1 MKKVTLFFALL
12 LGMFLLPSVET
23 HAAEP
28 RVMAYDLHLDPTAP
42 AGFVRFCYTLNT
54 AAEHV
59 YVVMYAPNG
68 EVAMR
73 RELTKSSFKTKGE
86 HNWTIAQFDLPSFK
100 GMTWAIEAQG
110 NAIGSMK
117 ELTDNTRGIYNFYHT
132 RGVVVDNNP
141 ESDHFST
148 IYVQASKNGATDG
161 STTRADNQKAGIF
174 IYNQELDELNLT
186 SNVGVQPTLPNGYT
200 MGDDANKAFRL
211 ALDPKTNNLSYCYAV
226 KNQPA
231 VLSFSTENMPTSAG
245 NAINLLEGVQ
255 SEIDIT
261 IANALCYDENGVLYV
276 IVNEETGYLKGRVLQ
291 IKDNKATVLAESPKI
306 LVDANC
312 SLVSDGRGG
321 LWVAQNR
328 SGISS
333 YSIIYHINIAKNTVD
348 FVLSADGDY
357 ADWFSGNCFRGAVA
371 YNPKED
377 ILAVSGAKCAML
389 FKVTYDVTTG
399 VPSITKWIKTENLGT
414 SSKFNVDGLAFDYAG
429 DLYVVS
435 SSSERFYKFVIP
447 TNNNTCIT
455 PAKKSSTFDGAPV
468 ARVFAYGLNVV
479 DNGNSYTFS
488 FTPNA
493 TAKSGR
499 IVVYNGETKAQVAE
513 FSISA
518 PLTKGVKKEVT
529 INKEDLPKLADMTW
543 AIELSSDKVESIA
556 VLHNYDD
563 VAKYGFYRPQD
574 VAIDNNPES
583 DFFGRMYIALPKA
596 GGKADDGTSYA
607 DTQPG
612 IVVFDPLHKR
622 LASGLKATEVSLTSD
637 DRLGMHRI
645 AVNPMNNKVYYA
657 KSESSTA
664 IYELTPDATNILSDG
679 GTAKNAISG
688 ISAITNANSL
698 CFDDAGAMYVMDN
711 AASGT
716 GIIYK
721 ISNGVAEE
729 WKKTT
734 GSLWGNADNALAS
747 DGRGGIWVAVQRYTL
762 DNCYSLSHVNK
773 NKEIDFKLSAAS
785 SATLKALFPNNSNAF
800 SRRGHVAYNSKDDIL
815 AFGTNRCVALF
826 KVTYGTSDIS
836 LELIGRTPTI
846 TKTNANIDGLAFDYA
861 GNLVVL
867 SATSERFYHYTVPT
881 DNNVCL
887 VPAKSTLT
895 IDGEVGEVTYKLNG
909 GVWNEYG
916 WSSKKDMY
924 DAFISEWKAYEG
936 PDATNRT
943 TVSYDEQLGIGKSN
957 GGIPTTIGTAAL
969 RDNLPAM
976 FMHNDY
982 SAKWG
987 WLAKYM
993 DVVAATQY
1001 KKMNAANGSKVQP
1014 TTNGAALTFSLGNFF
1029 GEDNNHTTDY
1039 IDAVDFTGEEAHLAA
1054 FQSVWGQT
1062 FPCVA
1067 NPTEEITLNIPYKK
1081 GYRFDGWYKES
1092 DFSGSPVTKVDNT
1105 FKGTLYAKWTQS
1117 GIVYELNGGV
1127 WNQYGWESKKDMYD
1141 AFLADWKAYSGSTR
1155 GTKTYEEQLGIGNSN
1170 AGIPTTIQESEDLL
1184 GFMAQEKWAWLG
1196 QFLDALAKA
1205 QGKATMPTEAIK
1217 QMRFGLGNFFGEDN
1231 NQATNWVGAV
1241 DCSGDIASITAF
1253 APYWGQ
1259 TFPLPTQ
1266 PTEEVTLTAPYKED
1280 YIFDGWYAAADFS
1293 GAKVT
1298 KVNATSTGTLYAKW
1312 SVAPLYYELNGGVW
1326 NKYGWTSKK
1335 DMYNAFIADWKA
1347 YSGSTRGTIPYEDQ
1361 FGIGKSNA
1369 GIPVTIQDSEP
1380 ILDFMTQSKWGW
1392 LAKFLDALAEEQNKG
1407 TKPSEATRQMRYALG
1422 NFFGEDNNGASNWIG
1437 AVDCSGD
1444 IASLTAFAPYW
1455 GQTFPMPTQ
1464 PTEEV
1469 VLNAPYKE
1477 KGYEFDGWY
1486 TTSNFS
1492 GAEVTVVDENTN
1504 GTLYAKWTRNEYT
1517 RSGLTSGRYGTICLP
1532 YNSNYFEGAS
1542 FYEVAWMNTSVSPWQ
1557 VLVDEVTELE
1567 AGKPYIFMARS
1578 NNILVACQG
1587 DAIADPS
1594 YHNGLY
1600 GTFTDINDG
1609 PAGTVGNVLEDNH
1622 MLSNNQIMKCLGNC
1636 QLLAN
1641 RAYFKLGEIPTIEP
1655 ALVPGRRRVA
1665 LGVQGGNEAT
1675 GVDNL
1680 TEDGVAPAMEGTYDV
1695 LGRKM
1700 TEPTNNGFYIVNGK
1714 KVVVLK

>member
-54 AAEHV
+54 DAEKV
-59 YVVMYAPNG
+59 YIIMYAPNG
-68 EVAMR
+68 EVAWR
-73 RELTKSSFKTKGE
+73 RDITSETRRKKGAQS
-86 HNWTIAQFDLPSFK
+86 WTFAQLDLPSFK

-110 NAIGSMK
+110 TAITNLVCIND
-117 ELTDNTRGIYNFYHT
+117 LTKVSNYGFNRPKGIA
-132 RGVVVDNNP
+132 VDNNP
-141 ESDHFST
+141 ESEAFGHMYITLPKAGGSSST
-148 IYVQASKNGATDG
+148 YGAYGDTKAGVVVFDAIHNRLASGVKATDIAVEDETFG
-161 STTRADNQKAGIF
+161 LHRVAVNPKSNEVYYTKSIKDKTGIYELTPNSTDILSDGGEAKNVIDGLGFTSADALCIENDGTIWVMDYA
-174 IYNQELDELNLT
+174 NLT
-186 SNVGVQPTLPNGYT
+186 TGGTLYKIKDGEKIKVLQSSIWGVQEIG
-200 MGDDANKAFRL
+200 L
-211 ALDPKTNNLSYCYAV
+211 A
-226 KNQPA
+226 
-231 VLSFSTENMPTSAG
+231 
-245 NAINLLEGVQ
+245 
-255 SEIDIT
+255 
-261 IANALCYDENGVLYV
+261 
-276 IVNEETGYLKGRVLQ
+276 
-291 IKDNKATVLAESPKI
+291 
-306 LVDANC
+306 
-312 SLVSDGRGG
+312 SDGRGG
-321 LWVAQNR
+321 VWIAQNR
-328 SGISS
+328 GGLEEI
-333 YSIIYHINIAKNTVD
+333 
-348 FVLSADGDY
+348 LSALSHVNAKGELDLVINKN
-357 ADWFSGNCFRGAVA
+357 ATAELKSLLPNTNGNAGFAGACA
-371 YNPKED
+371 YNATEN
-377 ILAVSGAKCAML
+377 ILAFGGNYMVTL
-389 FKVTYDVTTG
+389 FKVDWDNNNKPTLTRWKDTG
-399 VPSITKWIKTENLGT
+399 KLTQNINGV
-414 SSKFNVDGLAFDYAG
+414 AFDYAG
-429 DLYVVS
+429 NIVFVS
-435 SSSERFYKFVIP
+435 RSAERFYHYAVP
-447 TNNNTCIT
+447 TDNNTCIT

-493 TAKSGR
+493 SATTGR

-513 FSISA
+513 FAISA

-529 INKEDLPKLADMTW
+529 INKEDLPKLLGMTW
-543 AIELSSDKVESIA
+543 AIELSSNKVESIA

-563 VAKYGFYRPQD
+563 VAKYGFNRPQD

-596 GGKADDGTSYA
+596 GGTSYSDA
-607 DTQPG
+607 QAG

-622 LASGLKATEVSLTSD
+622 LASGLKATGVSLTSD

-645 AVNPMNNKVYYA
+645 AVNPLNNKVYYA

-664 IYELTPDATNILSDG
+664 VYELTPDATNILSDG

-698 CFDDAGAMYVMDN
+698 CFDAEGAMYVMDN

-721 ISNGVAEE
+721 VSNGVAEE

-785 SATLKALFPNNSNAF
+785 SATLKALFPDNSNAF

-895 IDGEVGEVTYKLNG
+895 IDGEVGEVTYILNG

-916 WSSKKDMY
+916 WSSKDDMY
-924 DAFISEWKAYEG
+924 SAILIDIDAITPPTQAG
-936 PDATNRT
+936 TNVNAIT
-943 TVSYDEQLGIGKSN
+943 LAEDKIKGVKL
-957 GGIPTTIGTAAL
+957 GIPTYWSDLTVLLTHAS
-969 RDNLPAM
+969 
-976 FMHNDY
+976 FKE
-982 SAKWG
+982 KWG
-987 WLAKYM
+987 WLIAYM
-993 DVVAATQY
+993 DDVCSAQNKTKPSIDQASLRYNLSAFFLEDQY
-1001 KKMNAANGSKVQP
+1001 TSWPYSA
-1014 TTNGAALTFSLGNFF
+1014 
-1029 GEDNNHTTDY
+1029 
-1039 IDAVDFTGEEAHLAA
+1039 DFTEAGKDAA
-1054 FQSVWGQT
+1054 YIPVWGQSYGNPE
-1062 FPCVA
+1062 FPINEVKLYDPCR
-1067 NPTEEITLNIPYKK
+1067 K
-1081 GYRFDGWYKES
+1081 GYKFDGWYTTA
-1092 DFSGSPVTKVDNT
+1092 DFAGSQVTKVDNT

-1127 WNQYGWESKKDMYD
+1127 WNNYGWTNKSEMFAACMAEAGVTGLASLDELKAAGATSFTTICTPLNATKCQVILDSDKWEWLEQYIMSVQNPQKGTIVGGGAIAELTANTADAGWRYAIAAFFLEMQNTAWPRTADFSEAGKDAAYIPAWGQSYGNPEQPTTEVELYEPIKANHTFEGWYANEDFSGNKVTKVNADYAGTLYAKWNLAPVLYELNGGQYNEYGWESKKDVYD
-1141 AFLADWKAYSGSTR
+1141 DFIADWNTYSGTTR
-1155 GTKTYEEQLGIGNSN
+1155 KTAQYEDQLGIGKSN
-1170 AGIPTTIQESEDLL
+1170 GGIPTTITTVNSVNHRENLAAMFTNPAYS
-1184 GFMAQEKWAWLG
+1184 AKWGWLATY
-1196 QFLDALAKA
+1196 LDAVAA
-1205 QGKATMPTEAIK
+1205 QQGKTQPTSNANTLT
-1217 QMRFGLGNFFGEDN
+1217 FSLGNFFGEDN
-1231 NQATNWVGAV
+1231 NHSTDYIGAV
-1241 DCSGDIASITAF
+1241 DFTGDERYLVSAQPYCSFT
-1253 APYWGQ
+1253 
-1259 TFPLPTQ
+1259 LPN
-1266 PTEEVTLTAPYKED
+1266 PTYPTSEVTINNPTKEG
-1280 YIFDGWYAAADFS
+1280 YIFDGWYANADFS

-1298 KVNATSTGTLYAKW
+1298 KVNADTKGTLYAKW
-1312 SVAPLYYELNGGVW
+1312 
-1326 NKYGWTSKK
+1326 
-1335 DMYNAFIADWKA
+1335 NAV
-1347 YSGSTRGTIPYEDQ
+1347 YTRD
-1361 FGIGKSNA
+1361 
-1369 GIPVTIQDSEP
+1369 V
-1380 ILDFMTQSKWGW
+1380 
-1392 LAKFLDALAEEQNKG
+1392 
-1407 TKPSEATRQMRYALG
+1407 
-1422 NFFGEDNNGASNWIG
+1422 
-1437 AVDCSGD
+1437 
-1444 IASLTAFAPYW
+1444 
-1455 GQTFPMPTQ
+1455 
-1464 PTEEV
+1464 
-1469 VLNAPYKE
+1469 
-1477 KGYEFDGWY
+1477 
-1486 TTSNFS
+1486 
-1492 GAEVTVVDENTN
+1492 TN
-1504 GTLYAKWTRNEYT
+1504 GK
-1517 RSGLTSGRYGTICLP
+1517 YGTICLP
-1532 YNSNYFEGAS
+1532 YNSNYFEGAI

-1567 AGKPYIFMARS
+1567 AGKPYIFMAKS

-1587 DAIADPS
+1587 DAIENPS
-1594 YHNGLY
+1594 NHNGLY

-1609 PAGTVGNVLEDNH
+1609 PAGTASNVLEDNH

-1641 RAYFKLGEIPTIEP
+1641 RAYFKLGEIPTVEP

-1680 TEDGVAPAMEGTYDV
+1680 TEDGLAPAMEGTYDV

-1700 TEPTNNGFYIVNGK
+1700 TEPTNNSFYIVNGK

>member
-1 MKKVTLFFALL
+1 MKKLTLFFALL
-12 LGMFLLPSVET
+12 LGMFLFPSVET

-54 AAEHV
+54 DAEKV
-59 YVVMYAPNG
+59 YIIMYAPNG
-68 EVAMR
+68 EVAWR
-73 RELTKSSFKTKGE
+73 RDITSETRRKKGAQS
-86 HNWTIAQFDLPSFK
+86 WTFAQLDLPSFK

-110 NAIGSMK
+110 EDITTLECTNDISGATTK
-117 ELTDNTRGIYNFYHT
+117 YKFY
-132 RGVVVDNNP
+132 RPQGVAVDNNP
-141 ESDHFST
+141 ESDFFGRMYITLPRGGYDHTKGIVVFDPVHNVLSNNGIT
-148 IYVQASKNGATDG
+148 ATGVVLGTNDTYAMHRIAVNPTNNKVYYTKSEDPTAIYELTPDATSILSDGGTAKNIISGLG
-161 STTRADNQKAGIF
+161 FTRADGICFDENGTLFVMDYARYSGGTLGDIYKVKGNSKTLFCENIGANQPNSLAYDGDGGVWMVQQRGTVGNPYPLAHINKNGEVDF
-174 IYNQELDELNLT
+174 KLT
-186 SNVGVQPTLPNGYT
+186 
-200 MGDDANKAFRL
+200 AN
-211 ALDPKTNNLSYCYAV
+211 TNNWFPTANITKGGSVAYDV
-226 KNQPA
+226 KNQVVA
-231 VLSFSTENMPTSAG
+231 MGGAG
-245 NAINLLEGVQ
+245 
-255 SEIDIT
+255 
-261 IANALCYDENGVLYV
+261 
-276 IVNEETGYLKGRVLQ
+276 
-291 IKDNKATVLAESPKI
+291 TVLLFQVKMVDGKPTLEKKIGEHVFKTGGTAE
-306 LVDANC
+306 VN
-312 SLVSDGRGG
+312 
-321 LWVAQNR
+321 
-328 SGISS
+328 
-333 YSIIYHINIAKNTVD
+333 
-348 FVLSADGDY
+348 
-357 ADWFSGNCFRGAVA
+357 
-371 YNPKED
+371 
-377 ILAVSGAKCAML
+377 
-389 FKVTYDVTTG
+389 
-399 VPSITKWIKTENLGT
+399 
-414 SSKFNVDGLAFDYAG
+414 GLAFDYAG
-429 DLYVVS
+429 NLIALSKTSEFLYHYAV
-435 SSSERFYKFVIP
+435 P
-447 TNNNTCIT
+447 TDNNTCIT

-468 ARVFAYGLNVV
+468 ARVFAYGLNVE

-493 TAKSGR
+493 SATTGR

-513 FSISA
+513 FAISA

-529 INKEDLPKLADMTW
+529 INKEDLPKLLGMTW
-543 AIELSSDKVESIA
+543 AIELSGKAVESIS

-563 VAKYGFYRPQD
+563 VAKYGFNRPQD

-596 GGKADDGTSYA
+596 GGTSYSDA
-607 DTQPG
+607 QAG

-622 LASGLKATEVSLTSD
+622 LASGLKATGVSLTSD

-645 AVNPMNNKVYYA
+645 AVNPLNNKVYYA

-664 IYELTPDATNILSDG
+664 VYELTPDATNILSDG

-698 CFDDAGAMYVMDN
+698 CFDAEGAMYVMDN

-721 ISNGVAEE
+721 VSNGVAEE

-734 GSLWGNADNALAS
+734 GYLWGNADNALAS

-785 SATLKALFPNNSNAF
+785 SATLKALFPDNSNAF

-1127 WNQYGWESKKDMYD
+1127 WNQYGWTSKKDMYN
-1141 AFLADWKAYSGSTR
+1141 AFIADWKAYSGSTR
-1155 GTKTYEEQLGIGNSN
+1155 GTIPYEDQFGIGKSN

-1196 QFLDALAKA
+1196 QFLDALATA
-1205 QGKATMPTEAIK
+1205 QEKATMPTEAIK

-1326 NKYGWTSKK
+1326 NQYGWTSKK

-1369 GIPVTIQDSEP
+1369 GIPTTIQDSEP
-1380 ILDFMTQSKWGW
+1380 ILVFMTQSKWGW

-1407 TKPSEATRQMRYALG
+1407 TKPSEATRQMRYGLG
-1422 NFFGEDNNGASNWIG
+1422 NFFGEDSNGASNWIG

-1444 IASLTAFAPYW
+1444 NASLSAFAPYW

-1469 VLNAPYKE
+1469 TLNDPYKE
-1477 KGYEFDGWY
+1477 GYLFEGWY
-1486 TTSNFS
+1486 AAPDFS
-1492 GAEVTVVDENTN
+1492 GAEVITVDENTN
-1504 GTLYAKWTRNEYT
+1504 GTLYAKWLEHRYT
-1517 RSGLTSGRYGTICLP
+1517 RTVTNGNFGTICLP
-1532 YNSNYFEGAS
+1532 YGSSSYSGAE
-1542 FYEVAWMNTSVSPWQ
+1542 FYEIAYLELQADGETPKGIW
-1557 VLVDEVTELE
+1557 LDEVPDVLE
-1567 AGKPYIFMARS
+1567 AGKPYIFKATS
-1578 NNILVACQG
+1578 NLLTVNYKG
-1587 DAIADPS
+1587 DAELNPVDGKA
-1594 YHNGLY
+1594 GLT
-1600 GTFTDINDG
+1600 GTFIDIPPTN
-1609 PAGTVGNVLEDNH
+1609 TVLE
-1622 MLSNNQIMKCLGNC
+1622 GNYMINENKFWLC
-1636 QLLAN
+1636 GTGCWLNAN
-1641 RAYFKLGEIPTIEP
+1641 RAYINKNTLHNNTTPVAAI
-1655 ALVPGRRRVA
+1655 PGRRRVSMSA
-1665 LGVQGGNEAT
+1665 AGENTTT
-1675 GVDNL
+1675 GIDNL
-1680 TEDGVAPAMEGTYDV
+1680 TEGGAIAPNMEGTYDV

-1700 TEPTNNGFYIVNGK
+1700 NEPNNTGFYIVNGK
-1714 KVVVLK
+1714 KVVIVK

>member
-1 MKKVTLFFALL
+1 MKKLTLFFALL
-12 LGMFLLPSVET
+12 LGMFLFSSVET

-54 AAEHV
+54 DAEHV

-73 RELTKSSFKTKGE
+73 RELTSSSFKTKGE
-86 HNWTIAQFDLPSFK
+86 HKWTIAQFDLPSFK

-110 NAIGSMK
+110 AAIGSME

-174 IYNQELDELNLT
+174 IYNQGLDELNQT

-231 VLSFSTENMPTSAG
+231 VLSFSTENMPISAG
-245 NAINLLEGVQ
+245 DAINLLEGVQ

-291 IKDNKATVLAESPKI
+291 IKDNKAIVLAESPKI

-348 FVLSADGDY
+348 FVLSSDGDY

-371 YNPKED
+371 YNPKEN

-399 VPSITKWIKTENLGT
+399 VPSITKWIKTANLGT

-493 TAKSGR
+493 SATTGR

-513 FSISA
+513 FAISA
-518 PLTKGVKKEVT
+518 PLTKGVKKEVK
-529 INKEDLPKLADMTW
+529 INKEDLPKLVGMTW
-543 AIELSSDKVESIA
+543 AIELSSNKVESIA

-563 VAKYGFYRPQD
+563 VAKYGFNRPQD

-596 GGKADDGTSYA
+596 GGTSYSDA
-607 DTQPG
+607 QAG

-622 LASGLKATEVSLTSD
+622 LASGLKATGVSLTSD

-664 IYELTPDATNILSDG
+664 VYELTPDATNILSDG

-688 ISAITNANSL
+688 ISDITNANSL
-698 CFDDAGAMYVMDN
+698 CFDAEGAMYVMDN

-716 GIIYK
+716 GIVYK
-721 ISNGVAEE
+721 VSNGVAEE

-734 GSLWGNADNALAS
+734 GYLWGNADNALAS

-773 NKEIDFKLSAAS
+773 NKEIDFTLSKSSSAA
-785 SATLKALFPNNSNAF
+785 LKALFPDDSNAF
-800 SRRGHVAYNSKDDIL
+800 SRRGHVAYNPKDDIL
-815 AFGTNRCVALF
+815 AFGTNRSVALF

-836 LELIGRTPTI
+836 LELIGKTPTI
-846 TKTNANIDGLAFDYA
+846 TKTEANIDGLAFDYA

-881 DNNVCL
+881 DNNVCIT
-887 VPAKSTLT
+887 PAKSTLT
-895 IDGEVGEVTYKLNG
+895 INGPGVSVPRVFAYDLKSELVTPGYDQYRLSFKSNVPYKSGNIVFLNEAGTQVGEKLAITANPMIINRADLPADMVNWGVELSSDRCTSVDEYTDASKGIYDFYNPQGIAVDNSPESNYFGQIYIAAATNGDATKGKTARTKNQKRGVFVYSPDLKELNPTNVGFVPNNVTFTTTDVHEMHRIAVNPITHEVAFAYNIQDNAAVWNMNPADWTGAATNLINNVSQITRANSLCFDASGVLYVMDRAHTDNG
-909 GVWNEYG
+909 GG
-916 WSSKKDMY
+916 
-924 DAFISEWKAYEG
+924 
-936 PDATNRT
+936 
-943 TVSYDEQLGIGKSN
+943 
-957 GGIPTTIGTAAL
+957 TIYKIQNGTATKVIQSAEWAQQH
-969 RDNLPAM
+969 NAM
-976 FMHNDY
+976 VSDGRGGLWVAQYRGSLDSYAVLSHIN
-982 SAKWG
+982 STG
-987 WLAKYM
+987 VM
-993 DVVAATQY
+993 D
-1001 KKMNAANGSKVQP
+1001 
-1014 TTNGAALTFSLGNFF
+1014 L
-1029 GEDNNHTTDY
+1029 
-1039 IDAVDFTGEEAHLAA
+1039 
-1054 FQSVWGQT
+1054 
-1062 FPCVA
+1062 
-1067 NPTEEITLNIPYKK
+1067 
-1081 GYRFDGWYKES
+1081 
-1092 DFSGSPVTKVDNT
+1092 KVDNGADAT
-1105 FKGTLYAKWTQS
+1105 MKALFSAENGNVSQRGQLAYNEKEQLLAFVGNFMVKIFKVTYNASGVPSLALYAQTSTINAPYIDGVAFDYAGNLLVGTGVNNGAFS
-1117 GIVYELNGGV
+1117 GEQRFYAFSVPTNNNTCLTPAKKALVLTKEDVNVIVDENNNDITGTVAPYA
-1127 WNQYGWESKKDMYD
+1127 NQ
-1141 AFLADWKAYSGSTR
+1141 
-1155 GTKTYEEQLGIGNSN
+1155 
-1170 AGIPTTIQESEDLL
+1170 P
-1184 GFMAQEKWAWLG
+1184 
-1196 QFLDALAKA
+1196 
-1205 QGKATMPTEAIK
+1205 
-1217 QMRFGLGNFFGEDN
+1217 
-1231 NQATNWVGAV
+1231 
-1241 DCSGDIASITAF
+1241 ASITLVRDLHLNE
-1253 APYWGQ
+1253 WN
-1259 TFPLPTQ
+1259 
-1266 PTEEVTLTAPYKED
+1266 TLTLPFGMD
-1280 YIFDGWYAAADFS
+1280 AAQIEEAF
-1293 GAKVT
+1293 GVGT
-1298 KVNATSTGTLYAKW
+1298 KVAML
-1312 SVAPLYYELNGGVW
+1312 
-1326 NKYGWTSKK
+1326 
-1335 DMYNAFIADWKA
+1335 
-1347 YSGSTRGTIPYEDQ
+1347 
-1361 FGIGKSNA
+1361 
-1369 GIPVTIQDSEP
+1369 
-1380 ILDFMTQSKWGW
+1380 
-1392 LAKFLDALAEEQNKG
+1392 
-1407 TKPSEATRQMRYALG
+1407 
-1422 NFFGEDNNGASNWIG
+1422 
-1437 AVDCSGD
+1437 
-1444 IASLTAFAPYW
+1444 
-1455 GQTFPMPTQ
+1455 
-1464 PTEEV
+1464 
-1469 VLNAPYKE
+1469 
-1477 KGYEFDGWY
+1477 
-1486 TTSNFS
+1486 TTSRIKSTNSVYIGFS
-1492 GAEVTVVDENTN
+1492 FVNQ
-1504 GTLYAKWTRNEYT
+1504 
-1517 RSGLTSGRYGTICLP
+1517 I
-1532 YNSNYFEGAS
+1532 
-1542 FYEVAWMNTSVSPWQ
+1542 
-1557 VLVDEVTELE
+1557 E
-1567 AGKPYIFMARS
+1567 AGKPYLINPTKQVTDDIVPVIINTSTQTISTTILDMIPVLDEEAWEANE
-1578 NNILVACQG
+1578 NNFFLG
-1587 DAIADPS
+1587 PDAYLYQDAADGVMPP
-1594 YHNGLY
+1594 L
-1600 GTFTDINDG
+1600 
-1609 PAGTVGNVLEDNH
+1609 
-1622 MLSNNQIMKCLGNC
+1622 
-1636 QLLAN
+1636 
-1641 RAYFKLGEIPTIEP
+1641 RAYFQFHGLTSQQLSNIR
-1655 ALVPGRRRVA
+1655 ARVA
-1665 LGVQGGNEAT
+1665 FGEDETTDLEDLEVMDEPMSQEEAIKVIENGQLYIIHGGVKYNIQGQ
-1675 GVDNL
+1675 VI
-1680 TEDGVAPAMEGTYDV
+1680 
-1695 LGRKM
+1695 R
-1700 TEPTNNGFYIVNGK
+1700 
-1714 KVVVLK
+1714 

>member
-12 LGMFLLPSVET
+12 LGMFLFPSVET

-73 RELTKSSFKTKGE
+73 RELTSSSFKTKGE
-86 HNWTIAQFDLPSFK
+86 HKWTIAQFDLPSFK

-110 NAIGSMK
+110 TAITTLVCTNDVSGSTTK
-117 ELTDNTRGIYNFYHT
+117 YQFFRPQ
-132 RGVVVDNNP
+132 GVAVDNNP
-141 ESDHFST
+141 ESDFFGRMYITLPRGGYDHTKGIVVFDPVHNVLSNDGIT
-148 IYVQASKNGATDG
+148 ASGVVLGTNDTYAMHRIAVNPTNNKVYYTKSEDPTAIYELTPDATSILSDGGTAKNIISGLG
-161 STTRADNQKAGIF
+161 FTRADGICFDENGTLFVMDYASYSSGSQGDIYKVKGNEKTLFCENIGANQPNSLAYDGDGGVWMVQQRGTVGNPYPLAHINKNGEVDF
-174 IYNQELDELNLT
+174 KLT
-186 SNVGVQPTLPNGYT
+186 
-200 MGDDANKAFRL
+200 AN
-211 ALDPKTNNLSYCYAV
+211 TNNWFPTANITKGGSVAYDV
-226 KNQPA
+226 KNQVVA
-231 VLSFSTENMPTSAG
+231 MGGAG
-245 NAINLLEGVQ
+245 
-255 SEIDIT
+255 
-261 IANALCYDENGVLYV
+261 
-276 IVNEETGYLKGRVLQ
+276 
-291 IKDNKATVLAESPKI
+291 TVLLFQVKMVDGKPTLEKKIGEHVFKTGGTAE
-306 LVDANC
+306 VN
-312 SLVSDGRGG
+312 
-321 LWVAQNR
+321 
-328 SGISS
+328 
-333 YSIIYHINIAKNTVD
+333 
-348 FVLSADGDY
+348 
-357 ADWFSGNCFRGAVA
+357 
-371 YNPKED
+371 
-377 ILAVSGAKCAML
+377 
-389 FKVTYDVTTG
+389 
-399 VPSITKWIKTENLGT
+399 
-414 SSKFNVDGLAFDYAG
+414 GLAFDYAG
-429 DLYVVS
+429 NLIALSKTSEFLYHYAV
-435 SSSERFYKFVIP
+435 P
-447 TNNNTCIT
+447 TDNNTCIT

-493 TAKSGR
+493 SATTGR

-513 FSISA
+513 FAISA
-518 PLTKGVKKEVT
+518 PLTKGVKKEVK
-529 INKEDLPKLADMTW
+529 INKEDLPKLVGMTW
-543 AIELSSDKVESIA
+543 AIELSSNKVESIA

-563 VAKYGFYRPQD
+563 VAKYGFNRPQD

-596 GGKADDGTSYA
+596 GGKSGETSYA
-607 DTQPG
+607 DTQAG

-622 LASGLKATEVSLTSD
+622 LASGLKATGVSLTSD

-645 AVNPMNNKVYYA
+645 AVNPVTNKVYYA
-657 KSESSTA
+657 KSQSSTA

-698 CFDDAGAMYVMDN
+698 CFDAEGAMYVMDN

-721 ISNGVAEE
+721 VSNGVAEE

-734 GSLWGNADNALAS
+734 GYLWGNADNALAS

-773 NKEIDFKLSAAS
+773 NKEIDFTLSKSSSAA
-785 SATLKALFPNNSNAF
+785 LKALFPDDSNAF
-800 SRRGHVAYNSKDDIL
+800 SRRGHVAYNPKDDIL

-826 KVTYGTSDIS
+826 KVTYGTSGIS

-846 TKTNANIDGLAFDYA
+846 TKTEANIDGLAFDYA

-916 WSSKKDMY
+916 WNSKKDMY

-1155 GTKTYEEQLGIGNSN
+1155 GTIPYEDQLGIGNSN

-1196 QFLDALAKA
+1196 QFLDALATV

-1326 NKYGWTSKK
+1326 NQYGWTSKK
-1335 DMYNAFIADWKA
+1335 DMYDAFVAEWKA
-1347 YSGSTRGTIPYEDQ
+1347 YSGSSRSFCSYETQ
-1361 FGIGKSNA
+1361 LGIGNSNQGLPTA
-1369 GIPVTIQDSEP
+1369 ILTTDP
-1380 ILDFMTQSKWGW
+1380 ILEFMAQKKWAW
-1392 LAKFLDALAEEQNKG
+1392 LGQFLDALATAQSIEKMPTEG
-1407 TKPSEATRQMRYALG
+1407 AVQMRFALG
-1422 NFFGEDNNGASNWIG
+1422 NFFGEDNNKVGDSYVD

-1444 IASLTAFAPYW
+1444 NASLSAFAPYW

-1492 GAEVTVVDENTN
+1492 GEKVTVVDENTN

-1517 RSGLTSGRYGTICLP
+1517 RPVTSGRYGTICLP
-1532 YNSNYFEGAS
+1532 YNSNYFEGAI

-1567 AGKPYIFMARS
+1567 AGKPYIFMAKS

-1594 YHNGLY
+1594 NHNGLY

-1609 PAGTVGNVLEDNH
+1609 PAGTASNVLEGNH
-1622 MLSNNQIMKCLGNC
+1622 MLSNNQIMKCLGYC

-1641 RAYFKLGEIPTIEP
+1641 RAYFKLDEIRTTEP

-1680 TEDGVAPAMEGTYDV
+1680 TEDGVVSAMEGTYDV

>member
-12 LGMFLLPSVET
+12 LGMFLFPSVET

-73 RELTKSSFKTKGE
+73 RELTSSSFKTKGE
-86 HNWTIAQFDLPSFK
+86 HKWTIAQFDLPSFK

-110 NAIGSMK
+110 TAITTLVCTNDVSGSTTK
-117 ELTDNTRGIYNFYHT
+117 YQFFRPQ
-132 RGVVVDNNP
+132 GVAVDNNP
-141 ESDHFST
+141 ESDFFGRMYITLPRGGYDHTKGIVVFDPVHNVLSNDGIT
-148 IYVQASKNGATDG
+148 ASGVVLGTNDTYAMHRIAVNPTNNKVYYTKSEDPTAIYELTPDATSILSDGGTAKNIISGLG
-161 STTRADNQKAGIF
+161 FTRADGICFDENGTLFVMDYASYSSGSQGDIYKVKGNEKTLFCENIGANQPNSLAYDGDGGVWMVQQRGTVGNPYPLAHINKNGEVDF
-174 IYNQELDELNLT
+174 KLT
-186 SNVGVQPTLPNGYT
+186 
-200 MGDDANKAFRL
+200 AN
-211 ALDPKTNNLSYCYAV
+211 TNNWFPTANITKGGSVAYDV
-226 KNQPA
+226 KNQVVA
-231 VLSFSTENMPTSAG
+231 MGGAG
-245 NAINLLEGVQ
+245 
-255 SEIDIT
+255 
-261 IANALCYDENGVLYV
+261 
-276 IVNEETGYLKGRVLQ
+276 
-291 IKDNKATVLAESPKI
+291 TVLLFQVKMVDGKPTLEKKIGEHVFKTGGTAE
-306 LVDANC
+306 VN
-312 SLVSDGRGG
+312 
-321 LWVAQNR
+321 
-328 SGISS
+328 
-333 YSIIYHINIAKNTVD
+333 
-348 FVLSADGDY
+348 
-357 ADWFSGNCFRGAVA
+357 
-371 YNPKED
+371 
-377 ILAVSGAKCAML
+377 
-389 FKVTYDVTTG
+389 
-399 VPSITKWIKTENLGT
+399 
-414 SSKFNVDGLAFDYAG
+414 GLAFDYAG
-429 DLYVVS
+429 NLIALSKTSEFLYHYAV
-435 SSSERFYKFVIP
+435 P
-447 TNNNTCIT
+447 TDNNTCIT

-493 TAKSGR
+493 SATTGR

-513 FSISA
+513 FAISA

-529 INKEDLPKLADMTW
+529 INKEDLPKLLGMTW
-543 AIELSSDKVESIA
+543 AVELSGKAVESIS

-563 VAKYGFYRPQD
+563 VAKYGFNRPQD

-596 GGKADDGTSYA
+596 GGTSYSDA
-607 DTQPG
+607 QAG

-622 LASGLKATEVSLTSD
+622 LASGLKATGVALGSN

-645 AVNPMNNKVYYA
+645 AVNPLNNKVYYA

-664 IYELTPDATNILSDG
+664 VYELTPDATNILSDG

-698 CFDDAGAMYVMDN
+698 CFDAEGAMYVMDN

-721 ISNGVAEE
+721 VSNGVAEE

-734 GSLWGNADNALAS
+734 GYLWGNADNALAS
-747 DGRGGIWVAVQRYTL
+747 DGRGGIWVAIQRYTL

-773 NKEIDFKLSAAS
+773 NKEIDFKLSKS
-785 SATLKALFPNNSNAF
+785 SSDALKALFPDDSNAF
-800 SRRGHVAYNSKDDIL
+800 SRRGHVAYNPKDDIL
-815 AFGTNRCVALF
+815 AFGTNRSVALF

-846 TKTNANIDGLAFDYA
+846 TKTEANIDGLAFDYA

-867 SATSERFYHYTVPT
+867 SATSERFYHYAVPT
-881 DNNVCL
+881 ANNICL

-916 WSSKKDMY
+916 WNSKKDMY

-1155 GTKTYEEQLGIGNSN
+1155 GTIPYEDQFGIGKSN
-1170 AGIPTTIQESEDLL
+1170 AGIPVTIQESEDLL

-1196 QFLDALAKA
+1196 QFLDALATA

-1326 NKYGWTSKK
+1326 NQYGWTSKK
-1335 DMYNAFIADWKA
+1335 DMYDAFIADWKA
-1347 YSGSTRGTIPYEDQ
+1347 YSGSTQYFCSYETQ
-1361 FGIGKSNA
+1361 LGIGNSNQGLPTA
-1369 GIPVTIQDSEP
+1369 ILGTQP
-1380 ILDFMTQSKWGW
+1380 ILEFMAQDKWAW
-1392 LAKFLDALAEEQNKG
+1392 LGQFLDALATAQGK
-1407 TKPSEATRQMRYALG
+1407 ATMPTANGIQMRWGLG
-1422 NFFGEDNNGASNWIG
+1422 NFFGEDNNGSTTWHG
-1437 AVDCSGD
+1437 AVDCSAGQ
-1444 IASLTAFAPYW
+1444 ANPEAFQPTW
-1455 GQTFPMPTQ
+1455 GQSLPHPIQ
-1464 PTEEV
+1464 PTTTV
-1469 VLNAPYKE
+1469 VLGNPYKE
-1477 KGYEFDGWY
+1477 GYLFGGWY
-1486 TTSNFS
+1486 ATSTFI
-1492 GAEVTVVDENTN
+1492 GAEVLTVDENTN
-1504 GTLYAKWTRNEYT
+1504 GTLYAKWLEHRYT
-1517 RSGLTSGRYGTICLP
+1517 RDVTNGRYGTICLP
-1532 YNSNYFEGAS
+1532 YGSTNMIGAT
-1542 FYEVAWMNTSVSPWQ
+1542 FYEVAWMNTAVSPWK
-1557 VLVDEVTELE
+1557 VYVDEVTELE
-1567 AGKPYIFMARS
+1567 AGKPYIFKATS
-1578 NNILVACQG
+1578 SQIVVAYKGEEAQEAG
-1587 DAIADPS
+1587 N
-1594 YHNGLY
+1594 YKGLY
-1600 GTFTDINDG
+1600 GTFDNIIDG
-1609 PAGTVGNVLEDNH
+1609 DAGTVGNILENNH

-1641 RAYFKLGEIPTIEP
+1641 RAYFKLGEIPTVEP

-1675 GVDNL
+1675 GLDNL

>member
-12 LGMFLLPSVET
+12 LGMFLFPSVET

-73 RELTKSSFKTKGE
+73 RELTSSSFKTKGE
-86 HNWTIAQFDLPSFK
+86 HKWTIAQFDLPSFK

-291 IKDNKATVLAESPKI
+291 IKDNKATVLAESSKI

-321 LWVAQNR
+321 LWVAQKR
-328 SGISS
+328 GGISL

-357 ADWFSGNCFRGAVA
+357 ADWFSGNCYRGAVA

-399 VPSITKWIKTENLGT
+399 VPSITKWIKTANLGT
-414 SSKFNVDGLAFDYAG
+414 SSTFNVDGLAFDYAG

-499 IVVYNGETKAQVAE
+499 IIVYNGETKVQVKE
-513 FSISA
+513 FAIDA
-518 PLTKGVKKEVT
+518 PITKGVKKEMT
-529 INKEDLPKLADMTW
+529 ISKWDLPKLAGMTW

-563 VAKYGFYRPQD
+563 VAKYGFNRPQD

-596 GGKADDGTSYA
+596 GGTSYA
-607 DTQPG
+607 DTQAG

-622 LASGLKATEVSLTSD
+622 LASGLKATGVSLTSD

-645 AVNPMNNKVYYA
+645 AVNPVNNKVYYA
-657 KSESSTA
+657 KSQSSTA

-688 ISAITNANSL
+688 INAITNANSL
-698 CFDDAGAMYVMDN
+698 CFDAEGAMYVMDN

-721 ISNGVAEE
+721 VSNGVAEE

-734 GSLWGNADNALAS
+734 GYLWGNADNALAS
-747 DGRGGIWVAVQRYTL
+747 DGRGGIWVAIQRYTL

-773 NKEIDFKLSAAS
+773 NKEIDFKLSKS
-785 SATLKALFPNNSNAF
+785 SSDALKALFPDDSNAF
-800 SRRGHVAYNSKDDIL
+800 SRRGHVAYNPKDDIL
-815 AFGTNRCVALF
+815 AFGTNRSVALF

-846 TKTNANIDGLAFDYA
+846 TKTEANIDGLAFDYA

-881 DNNVCL
+881 DNNVCIT
-887 VPAKSTLT
+887 PAKSTLT
-895 IDGEVGEVTYKLNG
+895 INGPGVSVPRVFAYDLKSELVTPGYDQYRLSFKSNVPYKSGNIVFLNEAGVQVGEKLAITANPMIINRTDLPADMVNWGVELSSDRCTSVDEYTDASKGIYDFYNPQGIAVDNSPESNYFGQIYIAAATNGDATKGKTARTKNQKRGVFVYSPDLKELNPTNVGFVPNNVTFTTTDVHEMHRIAVNPITHEVAFAYNIQDNAAVWNMNPADWTGAATNLINNVSQITRANSLCFDASGVLYVMDRAHTDNG
-909 GVWNEYG
+909 GG
-916 WSSKKDMY
+916 
-924 DAFISEWKAYEG
+924 
-936 PDATNRT
+936 
-943 TVSYDEQLGIGKSN
+943 
-957 GGIPTTIGTAAL
+957 TIYKIQNGTATKVIQSAEWAQQH
-969 RDNLPAM
+969 NAM
-976 FMHNDY
+976 VSDGRGGLWVAQYRGSLDSYAVLSHIN
-982 SAKWG
+982 STG
-987 WLAKYM
+987 VM
-993 DVVAATQY
+993 D
-1001 KKMNAANGSKVQP
+1001 
-1014 TTNGAALTFSLGNFF
+1014 L
-1029 GEDNNHTTDY
+1029 
-1039 IDAVDFTGEEAHLAA
+1039 
-1054 FQSVWGQT
+1054 
-1062 FPCVA
+1062 
-1067 NPTEEITLNIPYKK
+1067 
-1081 GYRFDGWYKES
+1081 
-1092 DFSGSPVTKVDNT
+1092 KVDNGADAT
-1105 FKGTLYAKWTQS
+1105 MKALFSAENGNVSQRGQLAYNEKEQLLAFVGNFMVKIFKVTYNASGVPSLALYAQTSTINAPYIDGVAFDYAGNLLVGTGVNNGAFS
-1117 GIVYELNGGV
+1117 GEQRFYAFSVPTNNNTCLTPAKKALVLTKEDVNVIVDENNNDITGTVAPYA
-1127 WNQYGWESKKDMYD
+1127 NQ
-1141 AFLADWKAYSGSTR
+1141 
-1155 GTKTYEEQLGIGNSN
+1155 
-1170 AGIPTTIQESEDLL
+1170 P
-1184 GFMAQEKWAWLG
+1184 
-1196 QFLDALAKA
+1196 
-1205 QGKATMPTEAIK
+1205 
-1217 QMRFGLGNFFGEDN
+1217 
-1231 NQATNWVGAV
+1231 
-1241 DCSGDIASITAF
+1241 ASITLVRDLHLNE
-1253 APYWGQ
+1253 WN
-1259 TFPLPTQ
+1259 
-1266 PTEEVTLTAPYKED
+1266 TLTLPFGMD
-1280 YIFDGWYAAADFS
+1280 AAQIEEAF
-1293 GAKVT
+1293 GVGT
-1298 KVNATSTGTLYAKW
+1298 KVAML
-1312 SVAPLYYELNGGVW
+1312 
-1326 NKYGWTSKK
+1326 
-1335 DMYNAFIADWKA
+1335 
-1347 YSGSTRGTIPYEDQ
+1347 
-1361 FGIGKSNA
+1361 
-1369 GIPVTIQDSEP
+1369 
-1380 ILDFMTQSKWGW
+1380 
-1392 LAKFLDALAEEQNKG
+1392 
-1407 TKPSEATRQMRYALG
+1407 
-1422 NFFGEDNNGASNWIG
+1422 
-1437 AVDCSGD
+1437 
-1444 IASLTAFAPYW
+1444 
-1455 GQTFPMPTQ
+1455 
-1464 PTEEV
+1464 
-1469 VLNAPYKE
+1469 
-1477 KGYEFDGWY
+1477 
-1486 TTSNFS
+1486 TTSRIKSTNSVYIGFS
-1492 GAEVTVVDENTN
+1492 YVNQ
-1504 GTLYAKWTRNEYT
+1504 
-1517 RSGLTSGRYGTICLP
+1517 I
-1532 YNSNYFEGAS
+1532 
-1542 FYEVAWMNTSVSPWQ
+1542 
-1557 VLVDEVTELE
+1557 E
-1567 AGKPYIFMARS
+1567 AGKPYLINPTKQVTDDIVPVIINTSTQIISTTILDMIPVLDEETWVANE
-1578 NNILVACQG
+1578 NNFFLG
-1587 DAIADPS
+1587 PDAYLYQDAADGVMPP
-1594 YHNGLY
+1594 L
-1600 GTFTDINDG
+1600 
-1609 PAGTVGNVLEDNH
+1609 
-1622 MLSNNQIMKCLGNC
+1622 
-1636 QLLAN
+1636 
-1641 RAYFKLGEIPTIEP
+1641 RAYFQFHGLTSQQLSNIR
-1655 ALVPGRRRVA
+1655 ARVA
-1665 LGVQGGNEAT
+1665 FGEDETTDLEDLEVMDEPMSQEEAIKVIENGQLYIIHGGVKYNIQGQ
-1675 GVDNL
+1675 VI
-1680 TEDGVAPAMEGTYDV
+1680 
-1695 LGRKM
+1695 R
-1700 TEPTNNGFYIVNGK
+1700 
-1714 KVVVLK
+1714 